1 MKTFLEGK
9 ETKMKIKGNV
19 VFVAVC
25 AVGVL
30 SAFAQDDA
38 RAAYQMRHAV
48 QEVQR
53 LSSQFDQL
61 QNGMESISARMNRL
75 ESSSASGDLRAEI
88 GALRSELNEL
98 KRRQEAMRGEIVAE
112 ISKKM
117 ADLMAKNR
125 PAPPPPAP
133 PATRGGGRS
142 SRSAPSPEAAP
153 TGPTGPYFEHTIEPG
168 ETLSYIAKECNTTV
182 QKIKQYNNMKGDN
195 LRVGQVLKIPAEEE
209 KKK

>member
-1 MKTFLEGK
+1 MKR
-9 ETKMKIKGNV
+9 KMLCLAA
-19 VFVAVC
+19 VAC
-25 AVGVL
+25 AAAAL
-30 SAFAQDDA
+30 AQEDA
-38 RAAYQMRHAV
+38 RSAYQMRQAV

-53 LSSQFDQL
+53 LSSQFDQM
-61 QNGMESISARMNRL
+61 QNGMESLTVRMRKL
-75 ESSSASGDLRAEI
+75 EGANASGDLRAEI

-117 ADLMAKNR
+117 AELIAKNR
-125 PAPPPPAP
+125 PAPPPPPP
-133 PATRGGGRS
+133 PASTRGGKGS
-142 SRSAPSPEAAP
+142 HVVASQPEAAP
-153 TGPTGPYFEHTIEPG
+153 TGPTGDYFEHIVEPG

-182 QKIKQYNNMKGDN
+182 QKIKQYSGLKSDN

>member
-1 MKTFLEGK
+1 M
-9 ETKMKIKGNV
+9 TKIAFSV
-19 VFVAVC
+19 VCVAC
-25 AVGVL
+25 AMSV
-30 SAFAQDDA
+30 FAQADA
-38 RAAYQMRHAV
+38 RAAYQQRQAV

-61 QNGMESISARMNRL
+61 QNGMESLTSRMSRL
-75 ESSSASGDLRAEI
+75 ENASSSGDLRAEI

-98 KRRQEAMRGEIVAE
+98 KRRQEAMRGEIIAE

-125 PAPPPPAP
+125 PASPPPAP
-133 PATRGGGRS
+133 SSARS
-142 SRSAPSPEAAP
+142 GKGTRSASQADSAP

-168 ETLSYIAKECNTTV
+168 ETLSYIAKECKTTV

-209 KKK
+209 KK

>member
-1 MKTFLEGK
+1 M
-9 ETKMKIKGNV
+9 KMKRSV
-19 VFVAVC
+19 VSAVTC
-25 AVGVL
+25 VVGVL
-30 SAFAQDDA
+30 SAFAQADA
-38 RAAYQMRHAV
+38 RAAYQQRQAI

-61 QNGMESISARMNRL
+61 QNGMEALSSRMGRL
-75 ESSSASGDLRAEI
+75 EGANASGDLRAEI

-133 PATRGGGRS
+133 PAAPARGGKGA
-142 SRSAPSPEAAP
+142 RSAPPPEPAP
-153 TGPTGPYFEHTIEPG
+153 TGPTGPYFEHIVEPG
-168 ETLSYIAKECNTTV
+168 ETLSYIAKECNTSV
-182 QKIKQYNNMKGDN
+182 HKIKQYSGLKSDA
-195 LRVGQVLKIPAEEE
+195 LRVGQKLLIPAEEE
-209 KKK
+209 KK